1 MALFVA
7 ELFIPAFGILTT
19 GGTASLVIG
28 FLILFSHSSLPMQ
41 IDRGL
46 MAGVTVAIAAFVIFA
61 VGAAVRGQRRK
72 VATGAEALVGKVA
85 VTKTPLGPQGLVLVD
100 GEHWT
105 AIVDDGQVEPGKE
118 VTITKLEG
126 LKLIVTK
133 KTNRGRRA

>member
-1 MALFVA
+1 
-7 ELFIPAFGILTT
+7 
-19 GGTASLVIG
+19 
-28 FLILFSHSSLPMQ
+28 MQ
-41 IDRGL
+41 IDRGVI
-46 MAGVTVAIAAFVIFA
+46 AGVTVAIAAFVIFV

-85 VTKTPLGPQGLVLVD
+85 VTKTPLAPQGLVLVD